1 MPSLQEARNS
11 QCSLHP
17 NHLNHNTWLALIAPE
32 RERETKIVPCEK
44 RFACY
49 ITKNTTSCYTTDLLR
64 IVLTSVA
71 IVLRK
76 TSLLN
81 SHPPAQL
88 FEVDRCS
95 VIGGLR
101 LSWDRRP
108 SWKDVQDSP
117 GAMLKL
123 RPSPGPPLLRV
134 GQADLHR
141 WGGTAPVKTDTNM
154 WKAKKICGRQIHT

>member
-1 MPSLQEARNS
+1 MPSLQEVRNS

-17 NHLNHNTWLALIAPE
+17 NHLNHITWLALIAPE
-32 RERETKIVPCEK
+32 RERSVLHV
-44 RFACY
+44 
-49 ITKNTTSCYTTDLLR
+49 TSQNYHILLYSRNLLR
-64 IVLTSVA
+64 LVLTSVT

-88 FEVDRCS
+88 FVVDMYS
-95 VIGGLR
+95 VIGRLW
-101 LSWDRRP
+101 LSWDRGP
-108 SWKDVQDSP
+108 SWKDMQDSP

-123 RPSPGPPLLRV
+123 RPSPGPPPLPV